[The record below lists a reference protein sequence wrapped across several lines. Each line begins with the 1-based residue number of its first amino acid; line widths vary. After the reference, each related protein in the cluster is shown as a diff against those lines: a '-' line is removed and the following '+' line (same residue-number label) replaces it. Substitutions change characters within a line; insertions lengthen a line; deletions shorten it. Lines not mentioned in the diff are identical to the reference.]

1 LSKADE
7 LFENMGYEKDK
18 SYNLIS
24 YEKDIGQYLYTIVFD
39 TTNKTFY
46 KGSTCQ
52 DEAITMLELQ
62 AINLKCRELR
72 LDRRRK

>member
-1 LSKADE
+1 MSKANKMFRE
-7 LFENMGYEKDK
+7 LGYIEDK

-39 TTNKTFY
+39 TANKTFY

-52 DEAITMLELQ
+52 DDAISMQELQ
-62 AINLKCRELR
+62 AINEKVKELGWN
-72 LDRRRK
+72 

>member
-1 LSKADE
+1 MSKADE
-7 LFENMGYEKDK
+7 MFEKLGYEKDK

-24 YEKDIGQYLYTIVFD
+24 YEKDVGKHLYTIVFD
-39 TTNKTFY
+39 ITNKTFY

-62 AINLKCRELR
+62 AINEKVKELGW
-72 LDRRRK
+72 DKE